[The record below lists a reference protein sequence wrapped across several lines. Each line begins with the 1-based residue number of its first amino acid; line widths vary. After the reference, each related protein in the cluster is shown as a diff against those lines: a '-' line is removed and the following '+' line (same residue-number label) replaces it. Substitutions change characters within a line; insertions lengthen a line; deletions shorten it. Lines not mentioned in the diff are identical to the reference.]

1 MGVDFYAFEMLTG
14 RRLVPLPVSSGSWKI
29 ATNADDQMS
38 CSIPARAAVT
48 AKLDVWGMT
57 SLARTGLLVVVDDQ
71 PVAAGPIWKR
81 KYGQGKNIDLTAG
94 GIRSYWE
101 RRLLL
106 PVGAR
111 TNSLVDAN
119 GDPVAAYDTNLS
131 GLSYGTIAKR
141 YIELAALWPGGS
153 VPVMLP
159 PDEVLPVG
167 HGGYERNVAAIDLKK
182 IRGLI
187 DNLSNV
193 ENGPDIAF
201 RPRWS
206 PDGLGIYWEM
216 QHGTVTQPRLGNTD
230 PSLIS
235 WHIGAPVGG
244 AFDLE
249 VEEDG
254 TELAEEVFSAGGRS
268 NDRVLIA
275 RGRDTTLANNG
286 YPLLQAADT
295 AHSDVTEQA
304 TMQSYANRGAA
315 LGKYAS
321 SFWKM
326 SVRAHEKGTPPLGDY
341 WVGDMA
347 NLVVD
352 KREPVLPEGTFPRR
366 IASISGDA
374 TGESYALAFAEAI
387 A

>member
-14 RRLVPLPVSSGSWKI
+14 RRLVPLPVASGSWKI
-29 ATNADDQMS
+29 ATNADDQTS

-48 AKLDVWGMT
+48 AELDVWGT
-57 SLARTGLLVVVDDQ
+57 TALARTGLLVVVDDL

-81 KYGQGKNIDLTAG
+81 KYGQGKEITLTGG
-94 GIRSYWE
+94 GIRSYWD

-106 PVGAR
+106 PVAAR
-111 TNSLVDAN
+111 TNSLVDDN
-119 GDPVAAYDTNLS
+119 GDPVTAYDTNLS

-141 YIELAALWPGGS
+141 YIELAALWPGGA
-153 VPVMLP
+153 VPVVLP
-159 PDEVLPVG
+159 SDEVLPPG
-167 HGGYERNVAAIDLKK
+167 HAGYDRNVAAIDLKK

-206 PDGLGIYWEM
+206 SDGLGIYWEM
-216 QHGTVTQPRLGNTD
+216 QHGTVDQPRLGNTD

-235 WHIGAPVGG
+235 WDIGAPVGG

-254 TELAEEVFSAGGRS
+254 TGLAEEVFSAGGRS

-275 RGRDTTLANNG
+275 RGRDTALADSG
-286 YPLLQAADT
+286 YPLLQSADT
-295 AHSDVTEQA
+295 AHSDVTQQT
-304 TMQSYANRGAA
+304 TMQSYANRGAS
-315 LGKYAS
+315 LGKYSA

-326 SVRAHEKGTPPLGDY
+326 SVRAKETGTPPLGDY

-352 KREPVLPEGTFPRR
+352 EREPVLPSGTFPRR